1 MQKDRLTL
9 KRAREER
16 REAVRE
22 YIGRHWSEE
31 GTPHSVPLNLISL
44 YCRIVGPKL
53 ISNHPKVQL
62 STMRKQHKPV
72 VSAME
77 DWANEEI
84 ETINLKSTLQRNAID
99 ALFSIGI
106 AKVAIATP
114 ADSATKNWNQRA
126 GQPFAERV
134 DLDDFVYDTHA
145 RDFDEAGYI
154 GHRFRVPLDVVRE
167 SKIYGPGRKEL
178 TASEDKL
185 FNLEGDERIS
195 MLGREYYSNQEEYED
210 FVDLWEIY
218 LPRHRVVV
226 TLADDYLTGASE
238 SSAGKYTAKA
248 LREVNWIGPDRGPY
262 HILAY
267 GIVPGNSMPKS
278 PIQDLIDLHSPT
290 NNILRKQIA
299 QAQRQKSN
307 LLYSGAATEDAQ
319 RVTTANDGDAIRVD
333 NPQSVAEVA
342 RGGPDPKNFTLMMQL
357 KELFS
362 WASGNLDIMG
372 GLSPQSRTAHQDEM
386 LNQNSSGT
394 VADLQQ
400 KTVEYTSDIIESL
413 CWFWHHHPTNT
424 MESEYSAPGGNASI
438 TRKVTPQHRA
448 AVPFKDLN
456 VQVDPY
462 TLQHQTPQQKMQ
474 ALDAVVAQL
483 MPMMQL
489 LQQQGIMFDVN
500 VYLQKK
506 AEYLNMPDLA
516 EMFTVRPPPQD
527 AGAGQGGGE
536 SPGMP
541 AKTERTYTRRSL
553 GGDSQQAT
561 GEGLMQSMESAM
573 GSGNGKPSNGAVK

>member
-9 KRAREER
+9 RRARSER

-22 YIGRHWSEE
+22 YIGQHWSEE
-31 GTPHSVPLNLISL
+31 GTQHTVPLNLLSL

-53 ISNHPKVQL
+53 ISNHPRVQL
-62 STMRKQHKPV
+62 STMRKQYKPI

-77 DWANEEI
+77 DWANQEI
-84 ETINLKSTLQRNAID
+84 VDINLKNTLQRNAID

-106 AKVAIATP
+106 TKVSLATP
-114 ADSATKNWNQRA
+114 AESATKNWNQRA
-126 GQPFAERV
+126 GQPFADRV

-178 TASEDKL
+178 AASEDKM

-195 MLGREYYSNQEEYED
+195 MLGREFYSNQEEYED

-218 LPRHRVVV
+218 LPRHRVLV
-226 TLADDYLTGASE
+226 TLADDYLTGAST
-238 SSAGKYTAKA
+238 SSPGRYTAKA
-248 LREVNWIGPDRGPY
+248 LREVGWIGPDRGPY

-290 NNILRKQIA
+290 NNIFRKQIR
-299 QAQRQKSN
+299 QAQRQKTN
-307 LLYSGAATEDAQ
+307 LLYAGGATEDAG
-319 RVTTANDGDAIRVD
+319 RVTNADDGDAVRVD
-333 NPQSVAEVA
+333 NPQSVLEVA
-342 RGGPDPKNFTLMMQL
+342 RGGPDAKNFTLGMQL

-362 WASGNLDIMG
+362 WAAGNLDIMG
-372 GLSPQSRTAHQDEM
+372 GLSPQSKTAHQDEM
-386 LNQNSSGT
+386 LNANSSGT

-400 KTVEYTSDIIESL
+400 KTVEFTSDVLESL

-424 MESEYSAPGGNASI
+424 MEAEYTAPGGAASI
-438 TRKVTPQHRA
+438 TRQVSAQQRA
-448 AVPFKDLN
+448 TVRFKDLQ

-462 TLQHQTPQQKMQ
+462 TLQHQTPQAKMQ
-474 ALDAVVAQL
+474 ALDALVQQI

-500 VYLQKK
+500 KYLQKK
-506 AEYLNMPDLA
+506 AEYLNMPDLP
-516 EMFTVRPPPQD
+516 EIFTIRPPPQEAA
-527 AGAGQGGGE
+527 AGAGAGE
-536 SPGMP
+536 APGMP
-541 AKTERTYTRRSL
+541 QKTERSYTRRSL
-553 GGDSQQAT
+553 GGDSQQAK
-561 GEGLMQSMESAM
+561 GEGIMSAMESM
-573 GSGNGKPSNGAVK
+573 GSGNGKPTNGKMG